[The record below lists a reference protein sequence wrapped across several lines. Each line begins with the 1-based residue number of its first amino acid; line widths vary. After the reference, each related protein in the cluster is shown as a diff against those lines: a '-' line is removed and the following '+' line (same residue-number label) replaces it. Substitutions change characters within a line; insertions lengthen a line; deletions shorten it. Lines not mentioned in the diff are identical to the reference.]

1 MAKTKI
7 TSIRINAE
15 VYREAKDLGLN
26 VSKIAENAVKEAIAR
41 LKGKRRVGREHAE

>member
-7 TSIRINAE
+7 TSIRIDE
-15 VYREAKDLGLN
+15 KVFREAKSLGLN

-41 LKGKRRVGREHAE
+41 LKGKRRTE